1 MRTVTFILAVLILP
15 AEAEAEAA
23 AKAEAASRSVS
34 CTDPAT
40 GEKGSVRVGSIKS
53 GLDRVR
59 RTMKRY
65 GVHILDL
72 PESVRERHAH
82 LDEFRAEKNWCV
94 LNSHYQ
100 DIETALEMMRIDQS
114 FVSEKF
120 ARVERWMRDGFE
132 SSRPQAQAERRLAN
146 AAAQMADGR
155 FENAN
160 RTLNKVMAQLFG
172 SDDTWKLPAQLPE
185 GDDAG
190 GGAVRAP
197 AIDTREVEAG
207 CPAFAQRGDAT
218 SAELDTTLANL
229 RKLMDQRVL
238 RPLDL
243 KGGEELVAD
252 LESYTKLRAIWPATR
267 IACAMLH
274 RIRSLEVDL
283 GVVQK
288 RFQRVKNLKERRG
301 IEPASEKRFKELVRN
316 ASRKI
321 MAREYSA
328 AHEELEELLVFLG
341 EPSPPS
347 ASLP

>member
-1 MRTVTFILAVLILP
+1 MRKVTSILAALILP
-15 AEAEAEAA
+15 AIAEAA
-23 AKAEAASRSVS
+23 PKSVS
-34 CTDPAT
+34 CIDPAT
-40 GEKGSVRVGSIKS
+40 GEKASVGVGSIKS

-59 RTMKRY
+59 RAMKRY

-72 PESVRERHAH
+72 PDSVQERHANLH
-82 LDEFRAEKNWCV
+82 QFKAEKNWCV

-100 DIETALEMMRIDQS
+100 DIEVALETMRLDQS

-120 ARVERWMRDGFE
+120 ARVERWMRD
-132 SSRPQAQAERRLAN
+132 SLVSNRPQAQAERRLAK

-155 FENAN
+155 FESAN
-160 RTLNKVMAQLFG
+160 RTLNKVMAQVFG
-172 SDDTWKLPAQLPE
+172 SDDTWKLPAQLPQ

-190 GGAVRAP
+190 GGAVETP

-207 CPAFAQRGDAT
+207 CPAFAERGNAT
-218 SAELDTTLANL
+218 PAELDTTLSNL
-229 RKLMDQRVL
+229 RDLMDRRVV

-252 LESYTKLRAIWPATR
+252 LESYTKLRAVWPATR
-267 IACAMLH
+267 IACALLH
-274 RIRSLEVDL
+274 RTRSLEIDL

-288 RFQRVKNLKERRG
+288 RFQRVKNLKEKRG
-301 IEPASEKRFKELVRN
+301 IEPAAEERFKELVRN

-321 MAREYSA
+321 MAREYSSA
-328 AHEELEELLVFLG
+328 YDELEDLLVVLG
-341 EPSPPS
+341 EPNPPS